1 MSRLVHPTEKMIEP
15 FFLESQYGGNVVS
28 CFCHDNFSFVLF
40 VWFVKIK
47 TYLSSTRR
55 RGFLKGLRAKC
66 KFVEP
71 QKLLYSSSC
80 GQWVPGS
87 GS

>member
-1 MSRLVHPTEKMIEP
+1 MKKENDNRTEMS
-15 FFLESQYGGNVVS
+15 
-28 CFCHDNFSFVLF
+28 
-40 VWFVKIK
+40 
-47 TYLSSTRR
+47 R